1 MKGNMID
8 FQMNG
13 QTCPAYLSP
22 SKKGKG
28 PGVIV
33 IQEYWGLIDHIKEV
47 ADRFAEAGFTALA
60 PDFYLGQKA
69 EKPDDAGRLMMAL
82 NIDQAEKIVRGAV
95 DTLLAQDSTI
105 GNKLGVVGFCMGG
118 QLSLYAASVNPKIGA
133 CVDYYGVHPNVTPKL
148 ENLQA
153 PVLGFFAEHD
163 AHVTP
168 TVVQNLSEKLNSFGK
183 KHNFITYPNAN
194 HAFFNETRPDVY
206 NKHAAE
212 DSWKKMMDFFN
223 ENL

>member
-1 MKGNMID
+1 MIH
-8 FQMNG
+8 FQING
-13 QTCPAYLSP
+13 QSCPAYLS
-22 SKKGKG
+22 SSLKGKG
-28 PGVIV
+28 PGIIV
-33 IQEYWGLIDHIKEV
+33 IQEYWGLVDHIKKV
-47 ADRFAEAGFTALA
+47 TDRFAEAGFTALA

-95 DTLLAQDSTI
+95 DALLAQDSTQ
-105 GNKLGVVGFCMGG
+105 GDKLGVVGFCMGG
-118 QLSLYAASVNPKIGA
+118 QLSLYAASINPKIGA

-168 TVVQNLSEKLNSFGK
+168 SVVQNLSQKLTALGK
-183 KHNFITYPNAN
+183 KHDFVTYPNIH

-206 NKHAAE
+206 HQPSAE
-212 DSWKKMMDFFN
+212 DSWKKMIDFFKKQ
-223 ENL
+223 LM